1 MKKLTALYLAI
12 MIIILSAVIGC
23 SAPKPIPGKSHFSMA
38 RVLYDDSV
46 SIKAGETKSFDV
58 TLETRKQ
65 GPGKVIYEISR
76 VAGEYSGNKLP
87 LPAGLDV
94 SIEPSQ
100 FMAYP
105 ETVYHSTI
113 TIKTTPELTPGE
125 YWLSFGKNFEKVFS
139 GAGWI
144 KVNVES
150 MSSP

>member
-1 MKKLTALYLAI
+1 MKKLAISGVVILAV
-12 MIIILSAVIGC
+12 ILLAVIGC

-105 ETVYHSTI
+105 DMEYHSTV
-113 TIKTTPELTPGE
+113 TIKASPELQPGK
-125 YWLSFGKNFEKVFS
+125 YRLSFGKYFEKVFS
-139 GAGWI
+139 GVGWI
-144 KVNVES
+144 EVSVE
-150 MSSP
+150 